1 MARLG
6 GSTTEISCCAA
17 FSYYNLLCVRVN
29 ALCSRDCLCRLN
41 TIEEAYQAKLK
52 EDSADQDQQHAGR
65 GDEL

>member
-1 MARLG
+1 VLTRL
-6 GSTTEISCCAA
+6 
-17 FSYYNLLCVRVN
+17 LLF
-29 ALCSRDCLCRLN
+29 RLN